1 MHDLAAFWPYASG
14 FLNSNA
20 FTAIAGSCA
29 GAFAG
34 AWAAQRIAARGK
46 EKDEFLAEIRNT
58 SAATIVAL
66 SICNSFLSI
75 KKQHV
80 KRLKDT
86 FEKQKADYLDRVQKY
101 RAGQLAPNDTAPPIL
116 FDLQTLVLPPFALP
130 LEALRHQ
137 LFEKI
142 SLVNRRPLML
152 AVSLSETVDG
162 LNTSITNRN
171 RLIASYQEAGLSAD
185 DLLPL
190 YFGLPQGHDHVIN
203 QTYPALID
211 AIYRQTDDGV
221 FYSMLLCEDLYAHNV
236 ELAARFKKRFGRAA
250 PDTMDKPDFTTPASE
265 GLIPNEADYA
275 DWLTLFRHAKSAAP
289 GHSVWGRMLVRQR
302 RISRCET

>member
-1 MHDLAAFWPYASG
+1 MTPPRRYCSTFRRS
-14 FLNSNA
+14 
-20 FTAIAGSCA
+20 SC
-29 GAFAG
+29 
-34 AWAAQRIAARGK
+34 
-46 EKDEFLAEIRNT
+46 
-58 SAATIVAL
+58 
-66 SICNSFLSI
+66 
-75 KKQHV
+75 H
-80 KRLKDT
+80 
-86 FEKQKADYLDRVQKY
+86 
-101 RAGQLAPNDTAPPIL
+101 
-116 FDLQTLVLPPFALP
+116 PFALP

-142 SLVNRRPLML
+142 SLANRRPLML

-162 LNTSITNRN
+162 LNTSINNRN

-190 YFGLPQGHDHVIN
+190 YFGLPQGHNHVIN

-221 FYSMLLCEDLYAHNV
+221 FYSKLLCEDLYAHNV
-236 ELAARFKKRFGRAA
+236 QLAAGFKFKKRFGRAA
-250 PDTMDKPDFTTPASE
+250 PGTMDKPDFTTPASE

-289 GHSVWGRMLVRQR
+289 GQR
-302 RISRCET
+302 V